1 MYEEKERIDDDDEA
15 AEMYNTDAEDEVLKA
30 EADVAVEG
38 GAMDLRESNL
48 SALNNNMGCFVVD
61 TSVINIIN
69 ISLWARALPEISGKV

>member
-48 SALNNNMGCFVVD
+48 SALNNNMVV
-61 TSVINIIN
+61 
-69 ISLWARALPEISGKV
+69 LWLTLPS